1 MLRAPDLPSRLPI
14 VLLGIAV
21 GFSLLG
27 DMTLYAVLPIAH
39 EALGLSPLQVGILL
53 SANRWVRIG
62 TNHLARSVLERRAA
76 PTTLTAVLIGG
87 AIATMA
93 YALAPGFGLF
103 LAARMVWGLCWSFI
117 RHIGVMTS
125 VSVGKGGRA
134 ARMLGL
140 YTGVVQAGFVVG
152 TVVTAALFDTVGYRA
167 AFVVIALV
175 SLAGIPSELAAFRG
189 LPHRLPTPPRQTAD
203 HPDSHGVWMLIRGF
217 IASCVS
223 TGLIISTLGFALR
236 SRFGETVAIGP
247 AVVGI
252 TTVTGALIAAHYAI
266 SGVGAPPIGATID
279 RIGRRTAEI
288 AGFTTGFLALTAAGL
303 MGHTL
308 ILVPAVILFFVATV
322 ACKLSLFSGAGA
334 AGSSRF
340 AHMATASDLGAAAGP
355 LVGWLAIERVGSADA
370 VFAIGAALYAV
381 AALSA
386 LRRLLLQ
393 NRSGSALPPVPR
405 RSTGAGE
412 P

>member
-1 MLRAPDLPSRLPI
+1 MLREAVSSPRIPI
-14 VLLGIAV
+14 VFLGIAV

-27 DMTLYAVLPIAH
+27 DMSLYVVLPVAH

-62 TNHLARSVLERRAA
+62 TNHLARSILERREA
-76 PTTLTAVLIGG
+76 PVALTVVLVGG
-87 AIATMA
+87 AAATAA

-103 LAARMVWGLCWSFI
+103 LVARMVWGLCWSFI

-125 VSVGKGGRA
+125 VTAGEGRRA
-134 ARMLGL
+134 AGVLGL

-152 TVVTAALFDTVGYRA
+152 TMSASVLFDTVGYRL
-167 AFVVIALV
+167 AFLGIALV
-175 SLAGIPSELAAFRG
+175 SLIGIPFELAAFRT
-189 LPHRLPTPPRQTAD
+189 LPHRLPTPPRQAPD
-203 HPDSHGVWMLIRGF
+203 HPDSHSIWMLIRGF

-223 TGLIISTLGFALR
+223 IGLIVSTLGFALK
-236 SRFGETVAIGP
+236 SRFGDAVALGP
-247 AVVGI
+247 VMVGI
-252 TTVTGALIAAHYAI
+252 TSLTGALIAAHYAI
-266 SGVGAPPIGATID
+266 GVVGAPPIGAVID

-288 AGFTTGFLALTAAGL
+288 VGFTAGFLALTAAGVL
-303 MGHTL
+303 GHTPV
-308 ILVPAVILFFVATV
+308 LVPSVILFFVATV

-355 LVGWLAIERVGSADA
+355 LVGWIAIERLGSADA

-381 AALSA
+381 AAISA
-386 LRRLLLQ
+386 LRRSMLQ
-393 NRSGSALPPVPR
+393 SKM
-405 RSTGAGE
+405 
-412 P
+412 